1 LENKGFKTASFHILP
16 LYATLVKNNIHILS
30 LIFLISL
37 YSCEKDIKPKK
48 NESNIEIKTDTIESK
63 KKTISTIERDS
74 TLKLQKVDLIYTFS
88 DKQIDTLIGFCNCEK
103 NIKNNTLKIQ
113 IRTEFP
119 SLSELKKGN
128 RNSTE
133 FQMGIPRQYRFLTFY
148 LRDSIVEKTKVFKA
162 STESQFNNKK
172 IDSTSFLN
180 YKIKINRFDYK
191 IAQNVWGNYE
201 LELPNSFGFIEN
213 DFKLKG
219 TFHCNNWKIVEYKEL
234 PNWTIKGNNYIE

>member
-1 LENKGFKTASFHILP
+1 MEQHIE
-16 LYATLVKNNIHILS
+16 T
-30 LIFLISL
+30 
-37 YSCEKDIKPKK
+37 
-48 NESNIEIKTDTIESK
+48 KTDTIHINK
-63 KKTISTIERDS
+63 NTISTIERDS
-74 TLKLQKVDLIYTFS
+74 TLELQKVDLIYTFS

-119 SLSELKKGN
+119 SLSELEKGN
-128 RNSTE
+128 RNATE

-162 STESQFNNKK
+162 STEPHFENKK
-172 IDSTSFLN
+172 IDSTSFQN

-219 TFHCNNWKIVEYKEL
+219 TFHCNNWKIVEYEEL
-234 PNWTIKGNNYIE
+234 SDWTIKGNNYIE